1 MKSPPEHRRI
11 EPASADDAHLS
22 DYLSVLVDNWRL
34 IASVAATVF
43 VLGAIYAFLGQPI
56 YRADA
61 LIQVEDN
68 TPSTSDAISELT
80 AMFDNKATIAA
91 EIELLG
97 SRLVVGASV
106 AMLHLDVEAKPRHFP
121 LIGEWF
127 ARRASLDTDALAS
140 PPFNLQ
146 KFAWGN
152 ELIAVSQFDVPL
164 SLREQAFTLV
174 AKAPLTYELR
184 SPDDQVVL
192 TGAVGQ
198 LAEGMLSGR
207 PVRLLVT
214 QLKARPSTEFKLTRF
229 STQTTV
235 FNLQHDL
242 KVAEVERQSNV
253 IGVTLDGENPAR
265 IADVVNT
272 IAQQYLKQNR
282 DRKSAEAEQTLS
294 FLALQLPEV
303 RTQLEL
309 AETRYNAYLEE
320 HGTLNVPEEGRLLL
334 QRMVEIKTHMLE
346 LQQQR
351 DELIQ
356 RFNDAHPSVS
366 ALNAQ
371 IATLQRSSDDMTQQL
386 SLRPKTEQ
394 GSLGLLRDVQV
405 DTQLYTNLLVR
416 TEQLRVLKAGQIGN
430 VRLVDSAVVS
440 EKPVRP
446 RKLLV
451 IPLALLLGLLAGI
464 AAAFVKKAL
473 YGGVEQPEAIES
485 EFGLPVYAM
494 IPRST
499 EQPRVMRQ
507 QRNGVPGVHVLA
519 LSEPDDLAI
528 EALRSLRTAL
538 QFASLDAA
546 NNVVMVTGP
555 SPNTGKSF
563 ISVNLAFVL
572 ASLKK
577 RVLLIDGDMRRGEL
591 HGALGVPRVRG
602 LADVLRGAEL
612 EACIR
617 RDVLPNLDFLSAGV
631 RAPDSAEL
639 LTSERFTAVMEYA
652 KSRYDLVLIDT
663 PPVLAVTDACLIGT
677 HAGTTLLTLRHA
689 QHPLSAIGEA
699 IKRLNRAGVP
709 IKGALF
715 NDVPRTRVG
724 YGAYHAESYEY
735 KIKHD

>member
-1 MKSPPEHRRI
+1 MKSHPEHRRI

-34 IASVAATVF
+34 IASIAVSVF
-43 VLGAIYAFLGQPI
+43 VLGVLYAFLAQPV

-68 TPSTSDAISELT
+68 TPTTSDAISTLT

-97 SRLVVGASV
+97 SRLVVGTSV
-106 AMLHLDVEAKPRHFP
+106 DILHLDIEAKPRYFP
-121 LIGEWF
+121 MLGWWF
-127 ARRASLDTDALAS
+127 ARRASMDTDALAS
-140 PPFNLQ
+140 PLLNLR

-152 ELIAVSQFDVPL
+152 ERIAVSQFDVPA

-174 AKAPLTYELR
+174 AKASQTYELR
-184 SPDDQVVL
+184 SPDDQIVL
-192 TGAVGQ
+192 TGTVGQ
-198 LAEGMLSGR
+198 AAEGMVSGH
-207 PVRLLVT
+207 PVHLLVT
-214 QLKARPSTEFKLTRF
+214 QLKARPSTEFRLTRF
-229 STQTTV
+229 STQTTIL
-235 FNLQHDL
+235 NLQNDL

-253 IGVTLDGENPAR
+253 IGVTLDGEEPAH
-265 IADVVNT
+265 IADIVNT

-309 AETRYNAYLEE
+309 AETRYNAYLGQ

-334 QRMVEIKTHMLE
+334 QRMVEIKTHLLE

-356 RFNDAHPSVS
+356 RFNDAHPSVA

-371 IATLQRSSDDMTQQL
+371 ISTLQRSSDDLARQL
-386 SLRPKTEQ
+386 SLLPQTEQ
-394 GSLGLLRDVQV
+394 GSLGLLRDVKV
-405 DTQLYTNLLVR
+405 GTELYTNLLNR

-430 VRLVDSAVVS
+430 VRLVDKAVIS

-451 IPLALLLGLLAGI
+451 IALALVLGLLAGV
-464 AAAFVKKAL
+464 AVAFLKKTL
-473 YGGVEQPEAIES
+473 YGGVERPEAIES

-507 QRNGVPGVHVLA
+507 QLNGVPGVHVLA

-538 QFASLDAA
+538 QFASLDATS
-546 NNVVMVTGP
+546 NVVMVTGP

-563 ISVNLAFVL
+563 ISVNLAQVL

-612 EACIR
+612 ESCIR
-617 RDVLPNLDFLSAGV
+617 RDVLPNLDLLTAGV

-639 LTSERFTAVMEYA
+639 LTSERFSAVMAYA

-663 PPVLAVTDACLIGT
+663 PPVLAVTDACLIGA
-677 HAGTTLLTLRHA
+677 HAGTTLLTLRHG

-699 IKRLNRAGVP
+699 VRRLNRAGVP
-709 IKGALF
+709 ITGALF

-724 YGAYHAESYEY
+724 YGAYHVESYEY
-735 KIKHD
+735 KVKRD